1 METEKREQFNAQGNN
16 QGNPRRRRNRH
27 RRGGRPDRKPD
38 GVAQGDKPQGGQN
51 AQKQVHAQ
59 NGQQQ
64 NKPQPQPQN
73 KGKAKVAPQVQSP
86 VQTDNFRRQK
96 PPKKQENAKKK
107 KGGEQEYGK
116 DTYVYALDG
125 NLYINLTNKC
135 CNGCEFCVRNERSTY
150 YGHSLWLRHGD
161 PTAQQ
166 VISAIEAQGDLT
178 AFQEFVFCGFGEPTY
193 RMEELRAVCDY
204 LKQKGLK
211 TRLNTNG
218 QGNLVNKRDILP
230 DLKGRVDMINVSL
243 NAPDAESY
251 KKLCRP
257 MFGEAGFA
265 GMIDFAK
272 TAKRMGIPCRFSVVD
287 CIGEDNLAAC
297 KKLSQDTNVPLYI
310 RSYITDS
317 GE

>member
-1 METEKREQFNAQGNN
+1 
-16 QGNPRRRRNRH
+16 
-27 RRGGRPDRKPD
+27 
-38 GVAQGDKPQGGQN
+38 
-51 AQKQVHAQ
+51 
-59 NGQQQ
+59 
-64 NKPQPQPQN
+64 
-73 KGKAKVAPQVQSP
+73 VQSP

-107 KGGEQEYGK
+107 KGGEQEHGK

-287 CIGEDNLAAC
+287 CIGEDSLAAC